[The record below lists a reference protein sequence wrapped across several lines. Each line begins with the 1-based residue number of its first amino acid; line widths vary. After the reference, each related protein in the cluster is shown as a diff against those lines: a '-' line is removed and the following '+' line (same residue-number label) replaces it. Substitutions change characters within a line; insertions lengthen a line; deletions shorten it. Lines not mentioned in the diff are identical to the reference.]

1 MIGLTDTQKAIFEV
15 IKATPLVNTFYWTG
29 GTLLS
34 YHFLHH
40 RKSFDLDFFTEKP
53 FSYDALI
60 PFTKQLKTRLYLS
73 TLPEKKI
80 ADRWEF
86 LIDTGSEQTRCEF
99 VYYNGD
105 KKRLSPCTWE
115 GGIMIDSLPD
125 LAANKTMAY
134 IDRNEVKDLLDVYT
148 LLKKRTFTVRRLL
161 AMVEKKFGAAFSEF
175 TFWSESA
182 KSLKNLDAMRVY
194 LLEQDPA
201 KQEAFLKTVKYFFL
215 DQGRNFLAKQ
225 LSPG

>member
-1 MIGLTDTQKAIFEV
+1 MTALTPTQSVIFKA
-15 IKATPLVNTFYWTG
+15 IKATELVKTFYWTG

-53 FSYDALI
+53 FSYDEFI
-60 PFTKQLKTRLYLS
+60 PFTRELQSHLS
-73 TLPEKKI
+73 IVKLSEKKI

-86 LIDTGSEQTRCEF
+86 LIDTGKDQTRCEF

-105 KKRLSPCTWE
+105 KKRLNPCTWFD
-115 GGIMIDSLPD
+115 GIMIDSLPD

-134 IDRNEVKDLLDVYT
+134 VDRNEVKDLLDVYT
-148 LLKKRTFTVRRLL
+148 LLTHKKFTVQDLL
-161 AMVEKKFGAAFSEF
+161 AMVEKKFGASFSEF

-182 KSLKNLDAMRVY
+182 KSIKNLDSMRVY
-194 LLEQDPA
+194 LFETDPI
-201 KQEAFLKTVKYFFL
+201 KQEEFLKRVKFFFL
-215 DQGRNFLAKQ
+215 DKGKDFLTKH
-225 LSPG
+225 LG